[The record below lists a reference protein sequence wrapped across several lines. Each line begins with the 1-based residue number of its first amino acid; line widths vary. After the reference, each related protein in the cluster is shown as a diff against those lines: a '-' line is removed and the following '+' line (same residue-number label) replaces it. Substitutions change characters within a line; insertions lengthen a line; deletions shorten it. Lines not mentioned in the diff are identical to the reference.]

1 MKRFISILVC
11 ILYSALG
18 TFLYAQIIQPVTWS
32 GEEIGDS
39 VRLIATMEEGWHMT
53 LISIG
58 DEELGEEIY
67 ESPFTLT
74 LEKTE
79 IVPIRFN
86 SCNDMMCTAP
96 EVWIFENKDQS
107 ADKIKHTDFV
117 SNDGRSLWMIFLLG
131 LLGGILA
138 IFTPCVWPIIPMTV
152 SFFLKK
158 GGGKKDAF
166 FYGLSIII
174 LYVGLGLLVTVLF
187 GASALNNLST
197 NAVVNI
203 IFFLIL
209 VVFALSFFG
218 LFEITLPDSWSTALD
233 NKSRSTSGFLS
244 ILLMAFTLVIVSF
257 SCTGPII
264 GTLLVEAA
272 GQNILA
278 PAIGMLGFSIAL
290 ALPFSLFA
298 MFPQWL
304 KQAPKSGDWMT
315 SFKVVLAFLE
325 LALSLKFLSVADMA
339 YGWGILPRW
348 LFIAIWIACFLGIAI
363 YLLWDIRGVTVT
375 RKIIRGIVI
384 IPSLVF
390 ACYLIPGLWGAP
402 VKAISAFAPPM
413 EIKDREVFDDYEKGM
428 AFARKTGKPV
438 IIDFTGYGCVNCR
451 KMEAFVLD
459 NDSVKARL
467 KNYVF
472 IELFVDNRLDTDSD
486 GESEGVENSR
496 LQREQFGSNAQPFFV
511 QLDSQGNQIGE
522 PMAFTTDPMKFIE
535 WLEY

>member
-1 MKRFISILVC
+1 MKRILT
-11 ILYSALG
+11 ILLA
-18 TFLYAQIIQPVTWS
+18 FLPLFAAAQMVQPVKWS
-32 GEEIGDS
+32 GEEAGDS
-39 VRLIATMEEGWHMT
+39 VRLKATIEEGWHMT
-53 LISIG
+53 IIEFG
-58 DEELGEEIY
+58 DREFDEEY
-67 ESPFTLT
+67 KDSFVLT
-74 LEKTE
+74 VAKADLT
-79 IVPIRFN
+79 PIRFN
-86 SCNDMMCTAP
+86 SCNDVMCTAP
-96 EVWIFENKDQS
+96 EVWSYSEAVLQQS
-107 ADKIKHTDFV
+107 DPTGEAGLTAQR
-117 SNDGRSLWMIFLLG
+117 SEQRSLFWIFVLG
-131 LLGGILA
+131 FLGGLLA

-158 GGGKKDAF
+158 GGGLRDAIL
-166 FYGLSIII
+166 YGLSIVI
-174 LYVGLGLLVTVLF
+174 LYVGLGLLVTILF
-187 GASALNNLST
+187 GASALNEMST

-209 VVFALSFFG
+209 VIFALSFFG

-233 NKSRSTSGFLS
+233 SKARSTGGFLS

-272 GQNILA
+272 GKSLLA

-348 LFIAIWIACFLGIAI
+348 LFIAIWIVCFLGIGI
-363 YLLWDIRGVTVT
+363 YLIWDIWSVSTP
-375 RKIIRGIVI
+375 RKIIRAIVI
-384 IPSLVF
+384 IPSLAF
-390 ACYLIPGLWGAP
+390 AFYLVPGLRGAP

-413 EIKDREVFDDYEKGM
+413 QIEGRVVFNDYEEGM
-428 AFARKTGKPV
+428 AYARQTGKPV
-438 IIDFTGYGCVNCR
+438 ILDFTGYGCVNCR

-459 NDSVKARL
+459 DDSVKTRL
-467 KNYVF
+467 QSYVF
-472 IELFVDNRLDTDSD
+472 IELFVDDRLDADSD
-486 GESEGVENSR
+486 GESEGTENSR
-496 LQREQFGSNAQPFFV
+496 IQREQFGSNAQPFFV
-511 QLDSQGNQIGE
+511 QLDAQGNQVTA
-522 PMAFTTDPMKFIE
+522 PMAFTTDPMEFIN
-535 WLEY
+535 WLKY

>member
-1 MKRFISILVC
+1 MVE
-11 ILYSALG
+11 
-18 TFLYAQIIQPVTWS
+18 PVKWS

-39 VRLIATMEEGWHMT
+39 VRLKAAIEPNWHMT
-53 LISIG
+53 IIEFG
-58 DEELGEEIY
+58 DREY
-67 ESPFTLT
+67 EQEFTDSFVVT
-74 LEKTE
+74 VAKTE
-79 IVPIRFN
+79 LCPIRFN
-86 SCNDMMCTAP
+86 ACDDKMCTAP
-96 EVWIFENKDQS
+96 EVWEWSNVQS
-107 ADKIKHTDFV
+107 DNVQSTKEMPSTAGDH
-117 SNDGRSLWMIFLLG
+117 SLWVIFLLG
-131 LLGGILA
+131 LLGGLLA

-158 GGGKKDAF
+158 GGGMRDAVL
-166 FYGLSIII
+166 YGLSIII
-174 LYVGLGLLVTVLF
+174 LYVGLGLLVTVVF
-187 GASALNNLST
+187 GASALNDLST

-203 IFFLIL
+203 FFFLIL
-209 VVFALSFFG
+209 VIFALSFFG
-218 LFEITLPDSWSTALD
+218 LFEITLPDSWSTAMD
-233 NKSRSTSGFLS
+233 SKARSTGGFLS

-272 GQNILA
+272 GKSLLA

-348 LFIAIWIACFLGIAI
+348 LFIAIWIACFAGIGI
-363 YLLWDIRGVTVT
+363 YLLWNIRNVSTT
-375 RKIIRGIVI
+375 RKIIRVLVI
-384 IPSLVF
+384 IPSLAF
-390 ACYLIPGLWGAP
+390 AGYLVPGLWGAP

-413 EIKDREVFDDYEKGM
+413 EIEGRVVFNDYEEGM
-428 AFARKTGKPV
+428 AFARQTGKPV
-438 IIDFTGYGCVNCR
+438 ILDFTGYGCVNCR

-459 NDSVKARL
+459 NDSVKERL

-472 IELFVDNRLDTDSD
+472 IELYVDDRIDADSD
-486 GESEGVENSR
+486 GESEGTENSR
-496 LQREQFGSNAQPFFV
+496 IQREQFGSNAQPFFV
-511 QLDSQGNQIGE
+511 QLDAQGNQVAE
-522 PMAFTTDPMKFIE
+522 PMAFTTEPMEFIE
-535 WLEY
+535 WLKY